1 MSGTVSIREEPLSVD
16 AVMAAVSRPGAGG
29 VAVFVGAVR
38 DENDGRAVTR
48 LEYEAYETMALAE
61 MRRITDEIIA
71 GDPALRLAVV
81 HRVGALGVGDLAVV
95 CAASAPH
102 RGEAFA
108 ACRRLIDEVKARVP
122 IWKREWG
129 PEGPYWVGWHDAR
142 CFHAHH
148 PHHEDGVSG
157 GAKRPGGERGM

>member
-1 MSGTVSIREEPLSVD
+1 MLTIREAPLSVD
-16 AVMAAVSRPGAGG
+16 EVLAAVQRPGAGG
-29 VAVFVGAVR
+29 VALFVGAVR
-38 DENDGRAVTR
+38 DENEGRAVTR

-61 MRRITDEIIA
+61 MQRIAAEILA
-71 GDPALRLAVV
+71 GDPALRLAVA
-81 HRVGALGVGDLAVV
+81 HRVGALGVGDFAVV

-129 PEGPYWVGWHDAR
+129 PDGPYWVGWHDAR
-142 CFHAHH
+142 CVHHSQDLAGHRHA
-148 PHHEDGVSG
+148 D
-157 GAKRPGGERGM
+157 GAK